1 MGILKDLE
9 DLVENQVISKEVAGN
24 IQAYYLSKKTS
35 PQKRL
40 FIVFGILGAIL
51 VGLGIN
57 LIIAHNWDNFSR
69 PVKSFFAFL
78 PLIIG
83 QLACVYTIL
92 KNYDSTAWREG
103 SAAFLFFAVGA
114 SISLVSQ
121 IYNIPGDLSDFL
133 FIWMLLV
140 LPLVYVMKSSI
151 SSLLYIAGITWYSC
165 ETSYWNYPNEHSYF
179 YWILLLAALPHYYL
193 LYKKAPQSNFI
204 TFHNWMFSLSVVICL
219 GSIADNL
226 TQLMYV
232 AYISLFGLF
241 YLVGNFKHFKAEKLI
256 NNAFLI
262 TGALG
267 TIILLLTLSFD
278 WFWERLSFSK
288 FNSLNILIAPEFIAA
303 LLISV
308 LAIILLIRQVQKN
321 EQFEFKPLEWAF
333 AAFIL
338 IFFIGF
344 VTQFAYV
351 LINLLILTIGL
362 LTVREGAKKD
372 HLGILNFGLLV
383 ITILTICRFFDDN
396 ISFVIRGVLFVG
408 AGAGFFVA
416 NYLMLKRRRENE
428 E

>member
-9 DLVENQVISKEVAGN
+9 DLVENQVVSKEVADN
-24 IQAYYLSKKTS
+24 IQAYYQGKKTL

-165 ETSYWNYPNEHSYF
+165 ETSYWNYH
-179 YWILLLAALPHYYL
+179 
-193 LYKKAPQSNFI
+193 
-204 TFHNWMFSLSVVICL
+204 
-219 GSIADNL
+219 
-226 TQLMYV
+226 
-232 AYISLFGLF
+232 
-241 YLVGNFKHFKAEKLI
+241 
-256 NNAFLI
+256 
-262 TGALG
+262 
-267 TIILLLTLSFD
+267 
-278 WFWERLSFSK
+278 
-288 FNSLNILIAPEFIAA
+288 
-303 LLISV
+303 
-308 LAIILLIRQVQKN
+308 
-321 EQFEFKPLEWAF
+321 
-333 AAFIL
+333 
-338 IFFIGF
+338 
-344 VTQFAYV
+344 
-351 LINLLILTIGL
+351 
-362 LTVREGAKKD
+362 
-372 HLGILNFGLLV
+372 
-383 ITILTICRFFDDN
+383 N
-396 ISFVIRGVLFVG
+396 ISP
-408 AGAGFFVA
+408 
-416 NYLMLKRRRENE
+416 
-428 E
+428 